1 MKRPILL
8 LAVLSL
14 LGSTTQA
21 QAAFLINDGGFEVNP
36 LLNWRVLDQAGSD
49 GTWFFNDNLS
59 GSPVTGLTVPLPPQ
73 GIIAAMTDQGAPGT
87 HVLYQDF
94 VVPMG
99 VNFATLSFQRYI
111 QNTASGFFNGAQGLN
126 YLGANNQQARVDILL
141 ASSNPFSVASGDVLL
156 NVFQTKPG
164 DLLESGYS
172 TVNANLTALLAS
184 RGGQTLRL
192 RFAEVDNQFQNDPN
206 LPPINFLFGVD
217 DVRLEAR
224 LAPTNPVPAP
234 AGLLLV
240 ATGVPFLI
248 GMLRR
253 RATSVV
259 AN

>member
-1 MKRPILL
+1 MKRPILF

-36 LLNWRVLDQAGSD
+36 LLNWRVLDQVGSQ

-59 GSPVTGLTVPLPPQ
+59 GSPSNGFPVPLPPQ
-73 GIIAAMTDQGAPGT
+73 GIIAAMTDQDGPGS

-111 QNTASGFFNGAQGLN
+111 QNSAASFVNGAQGLD
-126 YLGANNQQARVDILL
+126 YTGDANQQARVDILL
-141 ASSNPFSVASGDVLL
+141 ASANPFSTTGGVLQ
-156 NVFQTKPG
+156 NVFQTNPG
-164 DLLESGYS
+164 DPFESGYS
-172 TVNANLTALLAS
+172 TVTADLTALLAS

-192 RFAEVDNQFQNDPN
+192 RFAATEN
-206 LPPINFLFGVD
+206 LFFFNFGVD

-224 LAPTNPVPAP
+224 LAPTNAVPAP

-240 ATGVPFLI
+240 ATGLPLLI
-248 GMLRR
+248 GMIRR

>member
-1 MKRPILL
+1 MKRPILF
-8 LAVLSL
+8 LAVLAL

-36 LLNWRVLDQAGSD
+36 LLNWRVLNQVGGD

-59 GSPVTGLTVPLPPQ
+59 GSPVNGFTVPLPPQ
-73 GIIAAMTDQGAPGT
+73 GQIAAMTDQEAPGS

-94 VVPMG
+94 LVPMG

-111 QNTASGFFNGAQGLN
+111 QNSATSFVNGAQGLD
-126 YLGANNQQARVDILL
+126 YTGDANQQARVDILL
-141 ASSNPFSVASGDVLL
+141 ASANPFSTTGGVLQ
-156 NVFQTKPG
+156 NVFQTNPG
-164 DLLESGYS
+164 DPLESGYS
-172 TVNANLTALLAS
+172 TVSVNLTSLLAS

-192 RFAEVDNQFQNDPN
+192 RFAEVGNQGFFN
-206 LPPINFLFGVD
+206 FGVD
-217 DVRLEAR
+217 DVQLEAR

-234 AGLLLV
+234 AGLLLF

-248 GMLRR
+248 GMMRR

-259 AN
+259 AS